1 MPRPTRTAHHRRRRT
16 PVGPPVPPAD
26 TPLRRPDDALRVIL
40 AAVADPPAPESVV
53 LLLDDQHRG
62 GVVVACRGAT
72 SAADVSLF
80 VPMLADV
87 AAGPSSLRASVFATS
102 WPREGVVPRPDDE
115 SGFAAMRLEL
125 DRAGVT
131 LLDWFLLDRD
141 LVASV
146 AELTGACW
154 RWKGPEPQW

>member
-1 MPRPTRTAHHRRRRT
+1 MPRPTRSAHHRRHRSRM
-16 PVGPPVPPAD
+16 GPPLPPAD
-26 TPLRRPDDALRVIL
+26 APLRRPDDALRVIL
-40 AAVADPPAPESVV
+40 AAVDGPPRRESVV

-62 GVVVACRGAT
+62 GIVVSCRGAT

-80 VPMLADV
+80 VPMLVDV
-87 AAGPSSLRASVFATS
+87 AAGPSSFRAAVFATS
-102 WPREGVVPRPDDE
+102 RPGEGIVPRPDDE
-115 SGFAAMRLEL
+115 TGFAAMRLEL

-131 LLDWFLLDRD
+131 LLDWFLLDGE

-154 RWKGPEPQW
+154 RWKAPEPQW